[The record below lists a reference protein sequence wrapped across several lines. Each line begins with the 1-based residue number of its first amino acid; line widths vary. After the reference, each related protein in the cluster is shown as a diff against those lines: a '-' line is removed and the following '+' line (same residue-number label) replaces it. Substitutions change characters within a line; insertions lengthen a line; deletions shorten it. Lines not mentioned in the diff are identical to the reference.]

1 MKKTLA
7 SLRAALVANSF
18 LAQVT
23 GLTLLALALALWVG
37 IPARRQAALLKAE
50 AERLER
56 IVKASESW
64 ASGFQPASSEETLAW
79 QNTGFEVQKLG
90 AAPSDR
96 LTLAQVI
103 ARRAEDVGFRG
114 VRVNFAAGA
123 DSASQSSPR
132 QVGGRLFR
140 PAQYGIVVEAHGS
153 LNQASALIGVLPNAV
168 VVRNVVTRRSG
179 NDVKSI
185 FSLAVYEP
193 AN

>member
-18 LAQVT
+18 LAQVG

-79 QNTGFEVQKLG
+79 QNTGFEIQKLG
-90 AAPSDR
+90 ATPSDR
-96 LTLAQVI
+96 LTIAQVI

-114 VRVNFAAGA
+114 VRVNFTAGA

-168 VVRNVVTRRSG
+168 VVRSVVTKRSG
-179 NDVKSI
+179 NDVTST

>member
-1 MKKTLA
+1 MKKLLA
-7 SLRAALVANSF
+7 SLRAALGANSF
-18 LAQVT
+18 LAQVG

-50 AERLER
+50 AGRLER

-64 ASGFQPASSEETLAW
+64 VAGFQPASNEETLAW

-90 AAPSDR
+90 ATPSDR

-168 VVRNVVTRRSG
+168 VVRSVTTKRSG
-179 NDVKSI
+179 NDVTSI

>member
-1 MKKTLA
+1 MKKLLA
-7 SLRAALVANSF
+7 SLRAALGANSF
-18 LAQVT
+18 LAQVG

-50 AERLER
+50 AGRLER

-64 ASGFQPASSEETLAW
+64 VAGFQPASSEETLAW

-90 AAPSDR
+90 ATPSDR

-168 VVRNVVTRRSG
+168 VVRSVATKRSG
-179 NDVKSI
+179 NDVTSI